1 MNILE
6 IFKLFILLKYVISEV
21 DYTGTLDNQI
31 YQKLISL
38 ASVKTMNNTNNFGGG
53 HFLKNVGILYMINS
67 KEDVDKFFQSS
78 LKPSI
83 FVLDYKFLTYSLESY
98 IKYETKE
105 NLRGIFILKNKNSSF
120 TGLNVNFERTCLNCE
135 ISLYKNDPKI
145 HSWNPKGNAFS
156 FYNFKIPI
164 FAIPEDLGTEFK
176 QSSNEIVTAAKF
188 NEDHNYDHSMLYS
201 AQFFSQQNGT
211 IDSLTCLRRGR
222 CLPIGG
228 LSIWATFSETIA
240 KSDGKEIVVV
250 SSQLDSTALIKDLAL
265 GASTLSGVAA
275 ALAVADAISKSP
287 NNPGTFEKHILFTFF
302 NGEQWGLAGSS
313 RFVNDISKSFVCA
326 SQSAPFCPVES
337 ANSCGL
343 PCRPSTDY
351 TGIDFS
357 KIHSIIE
364 FSHIGGFGVN
374 LKGSTTPNNVYLH
387 MDDIETVSKSSLG
400 GLFNNSTILATK
412 FNQSSNVFFTFSNAA
427 NNFKD
432 NLKLP
437 PSSAQSFLLKNRSI
451 PAIVIG
457 DFQTGF
463 SSPFFGSELDDN
475 SQLNDENI
483 ALICGIANETA
494 KAVYQVASG
503 TKDSVPDQIQANCTL
518 IREFL
523 NCFLVNR
530 SCELSIPYYSDFPT
544 YKGPTSPSGSF
555 VGVPTFNSRL
565 RKFDYKPYL
574 IKAFLHNITGF
585 NKAGIACNFTKDCNK
600 PQVSDLK
607 KKVAEHENITV
618 EQQKLIHSGKILENE
633 KLLSHYNV
641 KEKDFLVLMVTKTA
655 VRTTPKPEVSEP
667 TKTNSASPAQ
677 PASNPTSSAVAA
689 EATTKPAS
697 ASLENADS
705 NLVAGSAYDSATQN
719 LVEMGFEISQVKA
732 AMRAAFNNPD
742 RAAEYLMT
750 GIPEG
755 IEAPQNPVPSATTPS
770 APATP
775 ANAANPN
782 VPSGYENLFTAA
794 ANAQRPSSTN
804 NPANENTF
812 AFLRNSPQFQ
822 QLRQLVQTQ
831 PQLLQPVLQQLGQAN
846 PQLLELINGNQDAFL
861 SLLMEGGEGAA
872 ATEGGAT
879 GENPAGAGNTAPPN
893 QQYISVTPEEEAAI
907 NRLAG
912 LGFDRQMAI
921 EAFFACDKNE
931 ELAANYLFD
940 AQNGGDW

>member
-53 HFLKNVGILYMINS
+53 HFLKNVGILYMVNS

-275 ALAVADAISKSP
+275 ALAVADAISKLP

-483 ALICGIANETA
+483 ALICGVSLTIANETA

-518 IREFL
+518 
-523 NCFLVNR
+523 
-530 SCELSIPYYSDFPT
+530 
-544 YKGPTSPSGSF
+544 
-555 VGVPTFNSRL
+555 
-565 RKFDYKPYL
+565 
-574 IKAFLHNITGF
+574 
-585 NKAGIACNFTKDCNK
+585 
-600 PQVSDLK
+600 VSDLK